1 MSPFG
6 ALKELIGR
14 FCRSELVK
22 VFSLSSVA
30 TLVKMLTGLI
40 STKVVAVLIGPGGV
54 ALLGQLNNLVYIVQY
69 LASGAINNGVV
80 KYVSEHKGSVGKV
93 RTLLT
98 NALLVTVVCSLACGT
113 AMIACHRRLSRWI
126 MLSDEYGYIFIVFG
140 VTVILYAFNM
150 LLLSIVN
157 GYREYKMFIRINVAN
172 SLAGLVFAVVLTLL
186 YGLPGALIGATTYQ
200 SAVFVVTLYM
210 VRRKPWARWSYFRG
224 RIDRSIIRNYL
235 KYALMTLV
243 SIGTMPVAQILIR
256 RYIMLDLSEL
266 EAGWW
271 EAMNRISNIYL
282 LVVTTSFSVYYL
294 PRLSEIT
301 EPNEVRR
308 EIGKAFKVIIPLLLT
323 GFVLVYLCRF
333 LIIRILFTSEFLPMA
348 KLFGWQMGSDLFK
361 IGCYILTYVMIA
373 KARTVVY
380 VTTEIV
386 FTIIYIGLACQLMQ
400 TSAGIIGV
408 TQAGMAAYLL
418 HMGVVYLYLRKI
430 GYV

>member
-6 ALKELIGR
+6 ALKKLIGR

-113 AMIACHRRLSRWI
+113 AMIACHGRLSRWI

-200 SAVFVVTLYM
+200 SAVFFVTLYM

-386 FTIIYIGLACQLMQ
+386 FTII
-400 TSAGIIGV
+400 
-408 TQAGMAAYLL
+408 
-418 HMGVVYLYLRKI
+418 
-430 GYV
+430 

>member
-200 SAVFVVTLYM
+200 SAVFFVTLYM

-243 SIGTMPVAQILIR
+243 SIGTMPVAQILSR

>member
-69 LASGAINNGVV
+69 LASGASNNGVV

-200 SAVFVVTLYM
+200 SAVFFVTLYM

>member
-1 MSPFG
+1 MSPLG

-113 AMIACHRRLSRWI
+113 AMIACHGRLSRWI

-200 SAVFVVTLYM
+200 SAVFFVTLYM

>member
-113 AMIACHRRLSRWI
+113 AMIACHGRLSRWI

-200 SAVFVVTLYM
+200 SAVFFVTLYM

-301 EPNEVRR
+301 ESNEVRR

>member
-1 MSPFG
+1 M
-6 ALKELIGR
+6 
-14 FCRSELVK
+14 
-22 VFSLSSVA
+22 
-30 TLVKMLTGLI
+30 
-40 STKVVAVLIGPGGV
+40 
-54 ALLGQLNNLVYIVQY
+54 LGQLNNLVYIVQY

-113 AMIACHRRLSRWI
+113 AMIACHGRLSRWI

-200 SAVFVVTLYM
+200 SAVFFVTLYM

>member
-113 AMIACHRRLSRWI
+113 AMIACHGRLSRWI

-200 SAVFVVTLYM
+200 SAVFFVTLYM

-243 SIGTMPVAQILIR
+243 AIGTMPVAQILIR

>member
-113 AMIACHRRLSRWI
+113 AMIACHGRLSRWI

-157 GYREYKMFIRINVAN
+157 GYREYKMFIRITVAN
-172 SLAGLVFAVVLTLL
+172 SLAGLVVAVVLTLL

-200 SAVFVVTLYM
+200 SAVFFVTLYM

-323 GFVLVYLCRF
+323 GIVLVYLCRF

>member
-186 YGLPGALIGATTYQ
+186 YGLPGTLIGATTYQ
-200 SAVFVVTLYM
+200 SAVFFVTLYM

>member
-113 AMIACHRRLSRWI
+113 AMIACHGRLSRWI

-157 GYREYKMFIRINVAN
+157 GYREYKMFIQINVAN

-200 SAVFVVTLYM
+200 SAVFFVTLYM

>member
-30 TLVKMLTGLI
+30 KLVKMLTGLI

-200 SAVFVVTLYM
+200 SAVFFVTLYM

>member
-113 AMIACHRRLSRWI
+113 AMIACHGRLSRWI

-200 SAVFVVTLYM
+200 SAVFFVTLYM

-235 KYALMTLV
+235 KYAVMTLV

>member
-113 AMIACHRRLSRWI
+113 AMIACHGRLSRWI

-200 SAVFVVTLYM
+200 SAVFFVTLYM

-301 EPNEVRR
+301 EPDEVRR

>member
-80 KYVSEHKGSVGKV
+80 KYVSEHKGSVGNV

-98 NALLVTVVCSLACGT
+98 NALLVTVVCALACGT

-200 SAVFVVTLYM
+200 SAVFFVTLYM

>member
-1 MSPFG
+1 M
-6 ALKELIGR
+6 
-14 FCRSELVK
+14 
-22 VFSLSSVA
+22 
-30 TLVKMLTGLI
+30 
-40 STKVVAVLIGPGGV
+40 
-54 ALLGQLNNLVYIVQY
+54 GQLNNLVYIVQY

-113 AMIACHRRLSRWI
+113 AMIACHGRLSRWI

-200 SAVFVVTLYM
+200 SAVFFVTLYM

-380 VTTEIV
+380 VTDRNSVHYNLYRISLPANANERRDHRRHTSGYGCL
-386 FTIIYIGLACQLMQ
+386 FTSYGGGVSLFTKDRLCM
-400 TSAGIIGV
+400 TSFP
-408 TQAGMAAYLL
+408 
-418 HMGVVYLYLRKI
+418 
-430 GYV
+430 

>member
-113 AMIACHRRLSRWI
+113 AMIACHGRLSRWI

-186 YGLPGALIGATTYQ
+186 YGLPGALIGAMTYQ
-200 SAVFVVTLYM
+200 SAVFFVTLYM

>member
-200 SAVFVVTLYM
+200 SAVFFVTLYM

-380 VTTEIV
+380 VTTEIG

>member
-6 ALKELIGR
+6 ALKEPIGR

-113 AMIACHRRLSRWI
+113 AMIACHGRLSRWI

-200 SAVFVVTLYM
+200 SAVFFVTLYM